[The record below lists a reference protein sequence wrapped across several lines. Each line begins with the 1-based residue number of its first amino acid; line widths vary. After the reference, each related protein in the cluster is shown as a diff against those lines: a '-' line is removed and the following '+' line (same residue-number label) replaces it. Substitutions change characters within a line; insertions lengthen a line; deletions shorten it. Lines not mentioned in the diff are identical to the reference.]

1 MNALDTLRQE
11 LPDFAKDVKLNLQSV
26 LAATVLSK
34 EQRHGVA
41 VASAAAARNQALL
54 RAVIADA
61 RSEVGP
67 AVVDDG
73 LAAASLMAMN
83 NVYYRFRHGMEGG
96 AYADKP
102 AKLRMN
108 RMVNPSTNKTDF
120 ELYSLAVSTIF
131 GCQFCTRAHERVVIE
146 GGLTDEHVH
155 DAVRIAATVH
165 SAAVALDIVAAQR
178 I

>member
-1 MNALDTLRQE
+1 MHALETLRQE

-26 LAATVLSK
+26 LGSTVLDK

-41 VASAAAARNQALL
+41 VASAAAARNQKLL
-54 RAVIADA
+54 RAVVADA
-61 RSEVGP
+61 TAEVGS
-67 AVVDDG
+67 AVVEDG

-83 NVYYRFRHGMEGG
+83 NVYYRFKHGMEGG

-108 RMVNPSTNKTDF
+108 RMVNPSTNKRDF
-120 ELYSLAVSTIF
+120 ELYSLAVSTLF
-131 GCQFCTRAHERVVIE
+131 GCQYCTRAHERVVIE

-155 DAVRIAATVH
+155 DAVRIAATIH
-165 SAAVALDIVAAQR
+165 SAAVALDIVAAR
-178 I
+178 EL